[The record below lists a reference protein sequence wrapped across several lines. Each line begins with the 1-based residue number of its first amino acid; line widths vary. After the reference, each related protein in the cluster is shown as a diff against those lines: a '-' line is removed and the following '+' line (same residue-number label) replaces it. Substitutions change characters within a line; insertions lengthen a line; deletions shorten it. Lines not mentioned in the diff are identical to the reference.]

1 MRTPKRR
8 GRANGKTAKAPSKGP
23 KRAASWQRDPQGMRQ
38 RILDAATAEFA
49 RHGLGGARIDRIARA
64 AGANKRMIYYHVG
77 DKEALYLA
85 ILELTYERIRVAE
98 RRLNLEA
105 LSPREAIARLL
116 AFTWQYYI
124 DNPEFL
130 ALLNEE
136 NAHRA
141 RYLRKSRKVKEM
153 HSPFVASIADI
164 LQRGEKSGDIRPGV
178 DAVQLYISIAGL
190 CYFYQSNSATLGT
203 IFGRDL
209 LAEDARAVRLAHM
222 TDLLLAALAP
232 ATPLAL
238 DRAAAVEFN
247 QRVKI

>member
-1 MRTPKRR
+1 MRTRKAAS
-8 GRANGKTAKAPSKGP
+8 RANGKAAKSSK
-23 KRAASWQRDPQGMRQ
+23 RSMSWQRDPQGMRQ

-49 RHGLGGARIDRIARA
+49 RHGLGGARIDRIAKA

-85 ILELTYERIRVAE
+85 TLELTYERIRVAE

-164 LQRGEKSGDIRPGV
+164 LQRGEKSGDIRPGI

-209 LAEDARAVRLAHM
+209 LAEDAKAARLAHM
-222 TDLLLAALAP
+222 TDLLLAALDP

-238 DRAAAVEFN
+238 DRTAAVEFN
-247 QRVKI
+247 QRVKN

>member
-1 MRTPKRR
+1 MPAQKRR
-8 GRANGKTAKAPSKGP
+8 VRAKPKPA
-23 KRAASWQRDPQGMRQ
+23 KRAAKPSKRQSGWQRDPQGMRQ
-38 RILDAATAEFA
+38 RILDAAMAEFA
-49 RHGLGGARIDRIARA
+49 RHGLGGARIDRIAKA

-77 DKEALYLA
+77 DKEALYLV
-85 ILELTYERIRVAE
+85 ILEATYERIRVAE

-105 LSPREAIARLL
+105 LGPRAAIARLL

-136 NAHRA
+136 NLHRA
-141 RYLRKSRKVKEM
+141 RYLRKSRKVKDM
-153 HSPFVASIADI
+153 HSPFVTLIADI
-164 LQRGEKSGDIRPGV
+164 LQRGERSGDVRPGI
-178 DAVQLYISIAGL
+178 DPVQLYISIAGL

-209 LAEDARAVRLAHM
+209 LEQGARDERLAHM
-222 TDLLLAALAP
+222 TDLLIAAISP
-232 ATPLAL
+232 ATSASL
-238 DRAAAVEFN
+238 DKAPDVEFN